1 MKKTLFGIATA
12 VAIASGAITRE
23 EWEANP
29 SLIPTPSASSAF
41 YVVEPTGRAG
51 EQTVA
56 TSMVGLDTT
65 PTERTWTFLFD
76 VDLITSPIG
85 LLLIYK

>member
-1 MKKTLFGIATA
+1 MKKAMFGISVA
-12 VAIASGAITRE
+12 VALAAGAITRE

-29 SLIPTPSASSAF
+29 SLIPTPSATSAF
-41 YVVEPTGRAG
+41 YVVEPTGRSGA
-51 EQTVA
+51 QTVA
-56 TSMVGLDTT
+56 VSMIGLDTT

-76 VDLITSPIG
+76 VDLITSPFG